1 MIDRLQGSP
10 YARSEMSRRAGW
22 RVAVGALLALVCHV
36 GASRADVYVVR
47 DENGSIVLTN
57 VPAGSETA
65 TTERVLSEAQRRAE
79 LAIAPAP
86 PDDFL
91 PWAGAVTPHPDDG
104 RYDEIIRDAS
114 DRHDVEFALVKSVIR
129 AESSFDPFAVSS
141 KGAQGLMQLMP
152 GTARMHGVREAF
164 RPRDNVDGGVQHLRM
179 LLDRY
184 GGNLP
189 LTLAAY
195 NAGSGR
201 VEAAGGI
208 PNITET
214 RDYVFKVLRFR
225 KQYLEAEGDDV
236 RQARR

>member
-1 MIDRLQGSP
+1 M
-10 YARSEMSRRAGW
+10 
-22 RVAVGALLALVCHV
+22 
-36 GASRADVYVVR
+36 VR

-57 VPAGSETA
+57 VPAETETG

-79 LAIAPAP
+79 LAVVAAPAEEL
-86 PDDFL
+86 F
-91 PWAGAVTPHPDDG
+91 PWASVTPHPDDG
-104 RYDEIIRDAS
+104 RYDEIIREAS
-114 DRHDVEFALVKSVIR
+114 DRHDVEFALVKAVIR
-129 AESSFDPFAVSS
+129 AESGFDPFAVSS

-152 GTARMHGVREAF
+152 GTARMHGVRESF

-201 VEAAGGI
+201 VEAAGGV
-208 PNITET
+208 PDITET
-214 RDYVFKVLRFR
+214 REYVVKVLRFR
-225 KQYLEAEGDDV
+225 KQYLGAEDDDV

>member
-1 MIDRLQGSP
+1 MVRGED
-10 YARSEMSRRAGW
+10 
-22 RVAVGALLALVCHV
+22 GA
-36 GASRADVYVVR
+36 
-47 DENGSIVLTN
+47 IVLTN
-57 VPAGSETA
+57 VPAETEA
-65 TTERVLSEAQRRAE
+65 STTERVLAE
-79 LAIAPAP
+79 VRQPAEIAVTTAIG
-86 PDDFL
+86 PDDWEPSFA
-91 PWAGAVTPHPDDG
+91 PQPDDG
-104 RYDEIIRDAS
+104 RYDDLIRDAA
-114 DRHDVEFALVKSVIR
+114 DRHGVEFALVKSVIR
-129 AESSFDPFAVSS
+129 AESGFDPFAISR

-164 RPRDNVDGGVQHLRM
+164 RPHDNIDGGVRHLRM

-214 RDYVFKVLRFR
+214 RDYVFKVLRYR
-225 KQYLEAEGDDV
+225 KHYLEVDGGHV
-236 RQARR
+236 LQARR

>member
-1 MIDRLQGSP
+1 M
-10 YARSEMSRRAGW
+10 
-22 RVAVGALLALVCHV
+22 
-36 GASRADVYVVR
+36 VR

-57 VPAGSETA
+57 VPAETETA

-79 LAIAPAP
+79 LAVVPAPA
-86 PDDFL
+86 DDLF
-91 PWAGAVTPHPDDG
+91 PWASVTPHPDDG
-104 RYDEIIRDAS
+104 RYDEIIREVS
-114 DRHDVEFALVKSVIR
+114 DRHAVEFALVKAVIR

-164 RPRDNVDGGVQHLRM
+164 RPRDNIDGGVQHLRM

-201 VEAAGGI
+201 VEAAGGV
-208 PNITET
+208 PDITET
-214 RDYVFKVLRFR
+214 REYVVKVLRFR
-225 KQYLEAEGDDV
+225 KQYLAAEDSDV